1 MDVFRDKLIY
11 GTLLEQSKA
20 YIVTGNHLKAFSNAI
35 GGSND
40 ARLDNQHNDHIY
52 SKNILN
58 QIFII

>member
-1 MDVFRDKLIY
+1 MDVFRDKLIC

-40 ARLDNQHNDHIY
+40 ARLDNQHTDHIY
-52 SKNILN
+52 SRNILN
-58 QIFII
+58 